1 MPESIDLKAE
11 MAACWKLVWNDDP
24 LAFSVPDRLE
34 LVLGL
39 LAPPLGVLLLE
50 LLLELQALTMS
61 IARAAV
67 VSAAQRVLLV
77 LGVITGLLFSL
88 TTEYCYLTTECC
100 HKDGVDSWGRY
111 AALPDT
117 MLAADPKTSR
127 STPALR
133 SCRRALTHH
142 LTGHFVLSLALGAHG
157 TSRRELAGRWARSL
171 SVLVS
176 SAASGL
182 SSGTRF
188 SSSCSTR

>member
-1 MPESIDLKAE
+1 MPESTDLKAE
-11 MAACWKLVWNDDP
+11 MAACWKLVWNVDP

-34 LVLGL
+34 LVLELLGL
-39 LAPPLGVLLLE
+39 EPPLGVLLLLE

-67 VSAAQRVLLV
+67 VSAAQRILLV

-88 TTEYCYLTTECC
+88 TTECCYVTTGCC
-100 HKDGVDSWGRY
+100 HKDGVDCRGRY

-133 SCRRALTHH
+133 SCRRA
-142 LTGHFVLSLALGAHG
+142 
-157 TSRRELAGRWARSL
+157 
-171 SVLVS
+171 
-176 SAASGL
+176 
-182 SSGTRF
+182 
-188 SSSCSTR
+188 